1 MAEMKSAKPKV
12 LLQLDTDFH
21 PSVFDAVVAV
31 DAGVDHLLRHGG
43 VVPDSVRDLVYGLLF
58 TRGID
63 DLHRSAVFV
72 GGSDVEAGET
82 ILASVVA
89 TGFGPFRVSVLLDS
103 NGANTTASAAVLA
116 IERSLGGPPEWS
128 SLRAAV
134 LVAGPVGRRV
144 ARLLA
149 RRGARVRLGGR
160 YPDRFNPVI
169 DQIRASDPPGT
180 IDGFAIQG
188 DWQAEIAAV
197 DLIIAAG
204 PAGVEILPG
213 FGRDQFPQLQV
224 VVDLN
229 AVPPHGLGGLKPT
242 DADKDRDG
250 VRAWGALGVGAL
262 KMKVHKAALRA
273 LFREETTIFDLEQVY
288 EVGRQALAEPS

>member
-1 MAEMKSAKPKV
+1 MPEPKSAKPQV
-12 LLQLDTDFH
+12 LLQLDTDLH

-31 DAGVDHLLRHGG
+31 DAGVDHVFRHGG
-43 VVPDSVRDLVYGLLF
+43 VEPDSVRDLVYGLLF

-72 GGSDVEAGET
+72 GGSDVEAGEA

-103 NGANTTASAAVLA
+103 KGANTTASAAILA
-116 IERSLGGPPEWS
+116 VEQSLGGQPDWS

-134 LVAGPVGRRV
+134 LGAGPVGRRV

-149 RRGARVRLGGR
+149 KRGARVQLGS
-160 YPDRFNPVI
+160 PDPDQFNPVV
-169 DQIRASDPPGT
+169 DQIRASEPPGS
-180 IDGFAIQG
+180 IDGFTIEG
-188 DWQAEIAAV
+188 DWLGEIKAV
-197 DLIIAAG
+197 DLIVAAG
-204 PAGVEILPG
+204 PSGVEILPG
-213 FGRDQFPQLQV
+213 FGRDQFSELKA

-250 VRAWGALGVGAL
+250 VRVWGALGVGGL
-262 KMKVHKAALRA
+262 KMKIHKAALRA
-273 LFREETTIFDLEQVY
+273 LFRQEATIFDLEQVF
-288 EVGRQALAEPS
+288 EVGRQALAESS